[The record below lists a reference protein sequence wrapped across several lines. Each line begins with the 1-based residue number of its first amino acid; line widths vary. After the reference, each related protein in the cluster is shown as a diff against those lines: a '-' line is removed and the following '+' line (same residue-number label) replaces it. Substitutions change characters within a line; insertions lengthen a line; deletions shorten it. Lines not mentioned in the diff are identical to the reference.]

1 MDRPTPYDASDS
13 AKVTQAID
21 TVTLMHFDNDV
32 TVSPRTSQA
41 IESMSPKQ
49 SLCNAV
55 LSPQMPQVI
64 ETLVLQSDSGLAPS
78 AKDTQAIEKM
88 PLSIAPENDFVS
100 LQPHL
105 LEEIAMLHF
114 PKANESQINDSI
126 KKRANRLKQYRKRTL
141 YFTPSRRPSLSVQ
154 QVPAIKAHFHDLEDA
169 VDGLSATQTE
179 AEDKLV
185 SLVEDFKA
193 AIKNLLYT
201 HQQQNLFSPVTDRKV
216 TVKNLEKVLKKMLL
230 QCIRKPTL

>member
-1 MDRPTPYDASDS
+1 M
-13 AKVTQAID
+13 
-21 TVTLMHFDNDV
+21 
-32 TVSPRTSQA
+32 
-41 IESMSPKQ
+41 
-49 SLCNAV
+49 
-55 LSPQMPQVI
+55 
-64 ETLVLQSDSGLAPS
+64 
-78 AKDTQAIEKM
+78 
-88 PLSIAPENDFVS
+88 
-100 LQPHL
+100 
-105 LEEIAMLHF
+105 
-114 PKANESQINDSI
+114 
-126 KKRANRLKQYRKRTL
+126 
-141 YFTPSRRPSLSVQ
+141 
-154 QVPAIKAHFHDLEDA
+154 PAIKAHFHDLEDA